1 MLFRGGLCFRGAC
14 WVRDEECSDCESTTN
29 AGEGSSRVSLV
40 ESISG
45 YRPIRKI
52 ADGGCAEIYEA
63 EEVGSNQRVA
73 IKILHAQNHQNLTER
88 KRLLS
93 EGALGMRLRHE
104 EYLIKILKVGQV
116 EQVPYLIMELAPG
129 KTLRE
134 ILTERKQLT
143 DGEVLRLAL
152 AMAHALR
159 YLHSNG
165 VYHKDV
171 KPDNIVVSGTH
182 SIKLLDLGFA
192 ESRAGSFLTRLF
204 SSNAGKPLEG
214 SPAYLAPE
222 LIRTRQASPGTDIY
236 ALGCTLYECAAGCV
250 PFGGNSDQEIMARQV
265 DIQRRPRIRTRYN
278 QRISHE
284 TQRLILKAIEK
295 QPRHR
300 FPTADELWLELHR
313 HPATRHHR
321 TVV

>member
-1 MLFRGGLCFRGAC
+1 
-14 WVRDEECSDCESTTN
+14 
-29 AGEGSSRVSLV
+29 VSLV
-40 ESISG
+40 ESIQG

-63 EEVGSNQRVA
+63 EEGGSNQHVV
-73 IKILHAQNHQNLTER
+73 IKILHAHNYQNPTER
-88 KRLLS
+88 KRLLN

-104 EYLIKILKVGQV
+104 EYLAKIMKVGQV
-116 EQVPYLIMELAPG
+116 EQIPYLIMELAPG
-129 KTLRE
+129 QTLRE
-134 ILTERKQLT
+134 ILRERKQLT

-165 VYHKDV
+165 VYHRDV
-171 KPDNIVVSGTH
+171 KPDNIMVSGTH

-192 ESRAGSFLTRLF
+192 ESRGGSFLKKLF
-204 SSNAGKPLEG
+204 SSSASKPLEG
-214 SPAYLAPE
+214 SPPYLAPE
-222 LIRTRQASPGTDIY
+222 LILTKQASPATDIY

-250 PFGGNSDQEIMARQV
+250 PFSGNSDQEIMSRQI
-265 DIQRRPRIRTRYN
+265 DLQRRPRPIEELN

-295 QPRHR
+295 HPRHR

>member
-1 MLFRGGLCFRGAC
+1 
-14 WVRDEECSDCESTTN
+14 
-29 AGEGSSRVSLV
+29 VSLV
-40 ESISG
+40 ESIQG

-63 EEVGSNQRVA
+63 EEGGSSQRVV
-73 IKILHAQNHQNLTER
+73 IKILHAHNYQNPAER
-88 KRLLS
+88 KRLLN

-104 EYLIKILKVGQV
+104 EYLVKIMKVGQV
-116 EQVPYLIMELAPG
+116 EQIPYLIMELAPG
-129 KTLRE
+129 QTLRE
-134 ILTERKQLT
+134 ILRERKQLT

-165 VYHKDV
+165 VYHRDV
-171 KPDNIVVSGTH
+171 KPDNIMVSGTH

-192 ESRAGSFLTRLF
+192 ESRGGSFLKKLF
-204 SSNAGKPLEG
+204 TGTTNRPVEG
-214 SPAYLAPE
+214 SPPYLAPE
-222 LIRTRQASPGTDIY
+222 LILTKQASPATDIY

-250 PFGGNSDQEIMARQV
+250 PFSGNSDQEIMARQI
-265 DIQRRPRIRTRYN
+265 DLQRRPRPIEELN

-295 QPRHR
+295 HPRHR

>member
-1 MLFRGGLCFRGAC
+1 
-14 WVRDEECSDCESTTN
+14 
-29 AGEGSSRVSLV
+29 
-40 ESISG
+40 
-45 YRPIRKI
+45 
-52 ADGGCAEIYEA
+52 
-63 EEVGSNQRVA
+63 VA
-73 IKILHAQNHQNLTER
+73 IKILHVHNYQNPAER
-88 KRLLS
+88 KRLLN

-104 EYLIKILKVGQV
+104 EYLIKVMKVGQV
-116 EQVPYLIMELAPG
+116 EQIPYLIMELAPG

-134 ILTERKQLT
+134 ILFERKQLT
-143 DGEVLRLAL
+143 DGEVLRMAL

-171 KPDNIVVSGTH
+171 KPDNIMVSGTH

-192 ESRAGSFLTRLF
+192 ESRGGSFLKKLF
-204 SSNAGKPLEG
+204 SSSANKPLEG
-214 SPAYLAPE
+214 SAAYLAPE
-222 LIRTRQASPGTDIY
+222 LIRTKEASPATDIY

-250 PFGGNSDQEIMARQV
+250 PFSGNSDQEIMARQI
-265 DIQRRPRIRTRYN
+265 DLQRRPRPIEEYN

-284 TQRLILKAIEK
+284 TQRLILRAIEK
-295 QPRHR
+295 HPRHR

>member
-1 MLFRGGLCFRGAC
+1 
-14 WVRDEECSDCESTTN
+14 
-29 AGEGSSRVSLV
+29 
-40 ESISG
+40 
-45 YRPIRKI
+45 
-52 ADGGCAEIYEA
+52 
-63 EEVGSNQRVA
+63 
-73 IKILHAQNHQNLTER
+73 
-88 KRLLS
+88 
-93 EGALGMRLRHE
+93 MRLRHE
-104 EYLIKILKVGQV
+104 EYLIKIMKVGQV
-116 EQVPYLIMELAPG
+116 EQIPYLIMELAPG
-129 KTLRE
+129 KTLRD
-134 ILTERKQLT
+134 ILVERKQLT
-143 DGEVLRLAL
+143 DGEVLRMAL

-171 KPDNIVVSGTH
+171 KPDNIMISGTH

-192 ESRAGSFLTRLF
+192 ESRGGSFLKKLF
-204 SSNAGKPLEG
+204 TSSANKSLEG

-222 LIRTRQASPGTDIY
+222 LIRTKEASSATDIY

-250 PFGGNSDQEIMARQV
+250 PFSGGSEQEIMARQI
-265 DIQRRPRIRTRYN
+265 DTQRRPRPIEEYN

-295 QPRHR
+295 HPRHR
-300 FPTADELWLELHR
+300 FQTADELWLELHR

>member
-1 MLFRGGLCFRGAC
+1 M
-14 WVRDEECSDCESTTN
+14 
-29 AGEGSSRVSLV
+29 SLV
-40 ESISG
+40 EKIQG

-52 ADGGCAEIYEA
+52 ADGGCAEIHEA
-63 EEVGSNQRVA
+63 EDFVTKERVA
-73 IKILHAQNHQNLTER
+73 IKILHARNYQNPTER
-88 KRLLS
+88 KRLLN

-104 EYLIKILKVGQV
+104 EYLIKVLKIGQV
-116 EQVPYLIMELAPG
+116 DEVPYLIMELAPG

-134 ILTERKQLT
+134 ILVERKQLT
-143 DGEVLRLAL
+143 DGEVLRMAL

-192 ESRAGSFLTRLF
+192 ESRSGSFLKKLF
-204 SSNAGKPLEG
+204 GGSSGKPLEG
-214 SPAYLAPE
+214 SPPYLAPE
-222 LIRTRQASPGTDIY
+222 LIHTRQASPATDIY

-250 PFGGNSDQEIMARQV
+250 PFGGNSDQEILARQM
-265 DIQRRPRIRTRYN
+265 DLQRRPRPIEEFN
-278 QRISHE
+278 PRISHE

-295 QPRHR
+295 HPRHR